1 MDGPNQ
7 NAEKVATVDEPNET
21 AKKPTVEEPDQ
32 SADEEKSFQ
41 FEDEDD
47 KTKKITFTMSE
58 LRELVESVI
67 DFTLETIGSDEFV
80 RRTTA
85 KKFVNDKFPY
95 YL

>member
-32 SADEEKSFQ
+32 SADE
-41 FEDEDD
+41 EDEDD